1 MAQPTSTSATLYQSH
16 PSSTTAG
23 YPSFSS
29 YGHHRLGRQP
39 QSSAT
44 VTVSGGG
51 GAVATASGSRGAL
64 KRTGIASSH
73 GSLTGTYYVI
83 VAYDNSILYYKK
95 NIKFC
100 STFQLL

>member
-1 MAQPTSTSATLYQSH
+1 MAQPASTSASVYQSH

-29 YGHHRLGRQP
+29 YGHHHRLSKQQPPP

-51 GAVATASGSRGAL
+51 GAVAAAAGSRGAL

-73 GSLTGTYYVI
+73 GSLTGM
-83 VAYDNSILYYKK
+83 
-95 NIKFC
+95 
-100 STFQLL
+100 